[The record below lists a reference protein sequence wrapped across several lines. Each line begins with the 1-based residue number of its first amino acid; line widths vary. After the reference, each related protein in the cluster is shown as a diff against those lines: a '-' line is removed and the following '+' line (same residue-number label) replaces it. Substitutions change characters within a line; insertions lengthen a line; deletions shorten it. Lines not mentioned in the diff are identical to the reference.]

1 MIEVE
6 IQHSHTPDAAAD
18 RIRAAADRL
27 DVQPIDHEAAGPHG
41 GAMRKDTPL
50 GSVVAHWEAFE
61 LRVVVRVVEK
71 PAFLPEGTV
80 RRLLEDGLKDALT

>member
-6 IQHSHTPDAAAD
+6 LPHSHTPAEAAS
-18 RIRAAADRL
+18 RIRAAAARM
-27 DVQPIDHEAAGPHG
+27 DVVSIDHAAAGPNG

-50 GSVVAHWEAFE
+50 GSVVAHWEAKAQCV
-61 LRVVVRVVEK
+61 LVQVVEK

-80 RRLLEDGLKDALT
+80 RRLLEEGLTEALA